1 MALDHIQSLNFQEFI
16 TADGDQLTTDSLK
29 VAVVHGKNHRDVLRL
44 IRQRVI
50 EAGGWG
56 VRNFAH
62 TPYVN
67 PQNGE
72 TYDMF
77 TMTQA
82 GYQFLVGK
90 MTGKKAV
97 QHQIAYIEAFGAMA
111 SYIKNQREGLRYR
124 CALKELEVK
133 DSEKRGSLHGRG
145 LNQRRLEKPVLES
158 ELALLQALVQ
168 PSLLQ

>member
-1 MALDHIQSLNFQEFI
+1 MTQFPVLNFQEFI
-16 TADGDQLTTDSLK
+16 AADGDQLTTDSLK
-29 VAVVHGKNHRDVLRL
+29 VAAVHGKNHRDVLRL
-44 IRQRVI
+44 IRQRMA
-50 EAGGWG
+50 EAGEWG

-97 QHQIAYIEAFGAMA
+97 QHQIAYIEAFGAMSA
-111 SYIKNQREGLRYR
+111 YIKNQREGLRYR

-145 LNQRRLEKPVLES
+145 LNQRKIEKPVLES
-158 ELALLQALVQ
+158 ELAVLQALVQ
-168 PSLLQ
+168 PSLLPH